1 MKKILYPVL
10 IILVG
15 FGAFFIGHEW
25 GQKSLQ
31 AMPQGKV
38 QSVAANNIIASSSD
52 APASFAPLVKKAMP
66 AVVNISVEK
75 VIKYN
80 FPKFKNSPFP
90 DDPFDDFFERF
101 FGFRNL
107 PKEGKQ
113 TGLGSGFIVS
123 EDGYILTN
131 YHVIANVDKVV
142 VKLYNDDTEY
152 PAKIVGSDER
162 TDIALIKIDA
172 KKSLPVLQLGDS
184 DAAEI
189 GDWVIAIGN
198 PLGLSHTVT
207 KGIISYKGRK
217 EVKPGGPQ
225 MYADFIQTD
234 APINRGNSGGPLLNM
249 KGEVIGINESISAVG
264 QNIGFA
270 VPINMVKVIMPQLK
284 EKGVVERAWL
294 GITLGPVSDEIMKN
308 LNLKNKKGAYV
319 NSVFKDSPADKG
331 GIKPDDVIV
340 EYNGKRIDV
349 ADDLPWLVSNSPINK
364 PAKVKVIREGKE
376 LTLEVK
382 PSKMPSEEELEKKAI
397 GQVEKSSE
405 LGIEVENIP
414 QDVLNRERL
423 NYGIRVK
430 SVARGS
436 LADEA
441 DIRPDDIIL
450 ELNNHKIQN
459 VSQFASI
466 YKSIPKGKPARFMIL
481 RDGAFL
487 YIVIRK

>member
-1 MKKILYPVL
+1 MKKSLYFFAVIL
-10 IILVG
+10 I
-15 FGAFFIGHEW
+15 GAVTFLAGLEF

-31 AMPQGKV
+31 ATPNDTAK
-38 QSVAANNIIASSSD
+38 NITRDITALTADTPS
-52 APASFAPLVKKAMP
+52 SFAPLVKKAMP

-75 VIKYN
+75 IIKYKY
-80 FPKFKNSPFP
+80 PKFNTSPFQ

-101 FGFRNL
+101 FGFRHM
-107 PKEGKQ
+107 PKEGRQ
-113 TGLGSGFIVS
+113 PGLGSGFIVS

-131 YHVIANVDKVV
+131 HHVVANVDKIT
-142 VKLYNDDTEY
+142 VKLYNDENEY
-152 PAKIVGSDER
+152 SAKIVGTDEK

-172 KKSLPVLQLGDS
+172 KKSLPVLPLGDS

-225 MYADFIQTD
+225 MLADFIQTD
-234 APINRGNSGGPLLNM
+234 APINQGNSGGPLLNM

-294 GITLGPVSDEIMKN
+294 GIGLGFITDETMKN
-308 LNLKNKKGAYV
+308 LNLKSKKGAFV
-319 NSVFKDSPADKG
+319 GSVFRDSPADKA
-331 GIKPDDVIV
+331 GIRPDDVIV
-340 EYNGKRIDV
+340 EYDGKKIDN
-349 ADDLPWLVSNSPINK
+349 ADDLRWLVSNSAINK
-364 PAKVKVIREGKE
+364 PVKVRLIREGKE
-376 LTLEVK
+376 LTLEVR
-382 PSKMPSEEELEKKAI
+382 PSKMPTDEELEKKAM

-405 LGIEVENIP
+405 LGIEVENMTP
-414 QDVLNRERL
+414 EMLKKERL
-423 NYGIRVK
+423 GYGIRVK
-430 SVARGS
+430 SVLQGS
-436 LADEA
+436 LAEEA
-441 DIRPDDIIL
+441 DIRAGDIIV
-450 ELNNHKIQN
+450 ELNNNKIQN
-459 VSQFASI
+459 TTQFMSI

-481 RDGAFL
+481 RDGAFF
-487 YIVIRK
+487 YIVIKK

>member
-1 MKKILYPVL
+1 MRKFIYVLGILLIGVL
-10 IILVG
+10 TFFAG
-15 FGAFFIGHEW
+15 FEYGH
-25 GQKSLQ
+25 KTLQ
-31 AMPQGKV
+31 ANPSDVLKEV
-38 QSVAANNIIASSSD
+38 NSNIVGMNSD
-52 APASFAPLVKKAMP
+52 TPASFAPLVKKAMP

-75 VIKYN
+75 IIKFNY
-80 FPKFKNSPFP
+80 PKFKNSPFP

-101 FGFRNL
+101 FGFRNI

-131 YHVIANVDKVV
+131 HHVIANVDKII
-142 VKLYNDDTEY
+142 VKLYNDENEY
-152 PAKIVGSDER
+152 IAKVVGTDER
-162 TDIALIKIDA
+162 TDVALIKIDA
-172 KKSLPVLQLGDS
+172 KRSLPTLPLGDS

-225 MYADFIQTD
+225 MLADFIQTD

-284 EKGVVERAWL
+284 EKGMVERAWI
-294 GITLGPVSDEIMKN
+294 GITLGPITEEIMKN
-308 LNLKNKKGAYV
+308 FNLKSKKGAFV
-319 NSVFKDSPADKG
+319 HSVFRDSPADKG
-331 GIKPDDVIV
+331 GIKPDDVII
-340 EYNGKRIDV
+340 EFGGKRIESS
-349 ADDLPWLVSNSPINK
+349 DDLPWLVSNSPIGK
-364 PAKVKVIREGKE
+364 PVKVKLIREGKE
-376 LTLEVK
+376 ITLEVR
-382 PSKMPSEEELEKKAI
+382 PAKMPTDEELEAKSTQ
-397 GQVEKSSE
+397 QVERSSE
-405 LGIEVENIP
+405 LGIEVENLTPEIKK
-414 QDVLNRERL
+414 REGL
-423 NYGIRVK
+423 NYGVRVK
-430 SVARGS
+430 SVMQGS

-441 DIRPDDIIL
+441 DIRVGDIII
-450 ELNNHKIQN
+450 ELNNFKIQSAN
-459 VSQFASI
+459 QFMTI

-481 RDGAFL
+481 RDGAYF
-487 YIVIRK
+487 YIVIKK